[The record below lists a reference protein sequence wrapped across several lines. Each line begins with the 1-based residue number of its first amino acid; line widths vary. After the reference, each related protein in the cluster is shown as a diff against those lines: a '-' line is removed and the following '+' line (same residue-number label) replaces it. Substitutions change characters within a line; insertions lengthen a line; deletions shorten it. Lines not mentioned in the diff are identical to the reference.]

1 MSAHAKFCSVA
12 KSKERN
18 VNVCF
23 QLPVS
28 CVCNHC
34 KHGPAGHCQ
43 SDFARTKTSRAFR
56 IMTWWRAP
64 HPITGQGMS
73 LTRCHTL
80 MLHTMPNL
88 SMPKLMC
95 VSGGKLS
102 RFCASP
108 RNHDTLSSNI
118 CQFSTLRQCEHAA
131 WGNGMWPLFHCANC
145 WIASPL
151 QPLDRLRYIWSYTSI
166 YVIINPYS
174 LSSLWRRFS
183 SQEDLQR
190 HFRDWNLWHLWI
202 KAFPAADHAIRGS
215 RPCRKQKM
223 LENWKTFF
231 FCKIGKCWISGCHHV
246 NSVNSL
252 RFQWFQ
258 WFRDGRS
265 GCLVEARWRRL
276 VMDGVRRRPKTQWV
290 LKISGWWIY
299 AAVPFPKCRQWSSM
313 NWESPLASLDFG
325 DRLLTPV
332 FWRLWWNVKS
342 KWRFCSLRH
351 RNRWC
356 GFPCSQPCQTRCAK
370 CSGTWQHVDS
380 RLTACN
386 SVCLVP
392 GFKDSRSTFICRNAS
407 KCSHRKF

>member
-1 MSAHAKFCSVA
+1 MSAHAKFRSVA

-151 QPLDRLRYIWSYTSI
+151 QPLDHLRYIWSYTSI

-231 FCKIGKCWISGCHHV
+231 FSKLENVGFPDVIMSIQSIHCDSSDSSDFVTAAVDVW
-246 NSVNSL
+246 L
-252 RFQWFQ
+252 R
-258 WFRDGRS
+258 RDGGASWWTASGGGRKPNECSKSLVDEFMPRYRS
-265 GCLVEARWRRL
+265 
-276 VMDGVRRRPKTQWV
+276 Q
-290 LKISGWWIY
+290 
-299 AAVPFPKCRQWSSM
+299 
-313 NWESPLASLDFG
+313 
-325 DRLLTPV
+325 
-332 FWRLWWNVKS
+332 NVGNDHP
-342 KWRFCSLRH
+342 WTENPH
-351 RNRWC
+351 
-356 GFPCSQPCQTRCAK
+356 
-370 CSGTWQHVDS
+370 
-380 RLTACN
+380 
-386 SVCLVP
+386 
-392 GFKDSRSTFICRNAS
+392 
-407 KCSHRKF
+407 

>member
-1 MSAHAKFCSVA
+1 MFVSNS
-12 KSKERN
+12 
-18 VNVCF
+18 
-23 QLPVS
+23 PVS

-95 VSGGKLS
+95 VSGGKIEQVLCFTTEPWYIILQYLS
-102 RFCASP
+102 VFDP
-108 RNHDTLSSNI
+108 KDN
-118 CQFSTLRQCEHAA
+118 CEHAA

-151 QPLDRLRYIWSYTSI
+151 QPLDHLRYIWSYTSI

-190 HFRDWNLWHLWI
+190 HFRDWKLWHLWI

-223 LENWKTFF
+223 LENWKKNWKMLDFQMSSCQF
-231 FCKIGKCWISGCHHV
+231 SQFICDSSDSSD
-246 NSVNSL
+246 SVTAAVDVWL
-252 RFQWFQ
+252 R
-258 WFRDGRS
+258 RDGGASWWTAS
-265 GCLVEARWRRL
+265 GGGRKPNECSKSLMNLCRGTV
-276 VMDGVRRRPKTQWV
+276 PKMSAMIIHE
-290 LKISGWWIY
+290 LRIPIS
-299 AAVPFPKCRQWSSM
+299 Q
-313 NWESPLASLDFG
+313 PL
-325 DRLLTPV
+325 
-332 FWRLWWNVKS
+332 FWRQAFDTGFLEVMVKCQIEVEVLQPQAPEQMVWFPVLPAMS
-342 KWRFCSLRH
+342 DEVRQVF
-351 RNRWC
+351 RNM
-356 GFPCSQPCQTRCAK
+356 
-370 CSGTWQHVDS
+370 
-380 RLTACN
+380 TACWQQID
-386 SVCLVP
+386 
-392 GFKDSRSTFICRNAS
+392 GM
-407 KCSHRKF
+407 

>member
-223 LENWKTFF
+223 LENWKTCFLQNWKMLDF
-231 FCKIGKCWISGCHHV
+231 RMSSCQFSQFIAIPVIPVIPW
-246 NSVNSL
+246 
-252 RFQWFQ
+252 RPQWMFG
-258 WFRDGRS
+258 WGAMEAPRDGRRPA
-265 GCLVEARWRRL
+265 EAENPMSAQNLWLMNLCRGT
-276 VMDGVRRRPKTQWV
+276 VPKMSAMIIHE
-290 LKISGWWIY
+290 LRIPIS
-299 AAVPFPKCRQWSSM
+299 
-313 NWESPLASLDFG
+313 
-325 DRLLTPV
+325 
-332 FWRLWWNVKS
+332 
-342 KWRFCSLRH
+342 
-351 RNRWC
+351 
-356 GFPCSQPCQTRCAK
+356 
-370 CSGTWQHVDS
+370 
-380 RLTACN
+380 
-386 SVCLVP
+386 
-392 GFKDSRSTFICRNAS
+392 
-407 KCSHRKF
+407 